1 VSPVTATT
9 GSPRVASTPRKGGR
23 LYVRGVAVR
32 GLAALEQLAGGL
44 GTAAMALLVAVAL
57 AVSVVLC
64 VVGVGLVLVPLCL
77 RGVRALTERERS
89 RLTRWGYPITPTAPA
104 APAAPTLRA
113 YLVHA
118 PARREISWLAEH
130 ATLGFLLGF
139 LGVLMPVSAVR
150 DLSFVFWWRL
160 LPEGEAAPSLP
171 LWTVT
176 SWAAAFGVAALG
188 LTWVAAIALL
198 GPGIAR
204 LQAAPGRLLLTGPG
218 GPDLSLRVAE
228 LTATRAAALD
238 AHATEL
244 RRIERS
250 LHDGTQNRLVA
261 VTVLLGTV
269 RQALAGDPSSALAA
283 VDRAQDAAEAALADL
298 RSVARTI
305 LPPVLSDRGLRG
317 ALHALAAD
325 SPVPC
330 HVEVDV
336 STRCAAAVEATAY
349 FTVAEALT
357 NTARH
362 SSASRVRV
370 TVRRS
375 SVRLEVIVEDDGVGG
390 ANDER
395 GSGLLGIRRRA
406 EALDGTMT
414 LHSPEGGPTRVEV
427 DLPCGS

>member
-1 VSPVTATT
+1 M
-9 GSPRVASTPRKGGR
+9 
-23 LYVRGVAVR
+23 R
-32 GLAALEQLAGGL
+32 GLGALEQLAGGL
-44 GTAAMALLVAVAL
+44 GTAAMALVLAAALV
-57 AVSVVLC
+57 VSVLLC
-64 VVGVGLVLVPLCL
+64 LVGVGLVLVPVCL
-77 RGVRALTERERS
+77 RGVRALAERERS
-89 RLTRWGYPITPTAPA
+89 RLARWDYPVNPT

-113 YLVHA
+113 YLTQSQ
-118 PARREISWLAEH
+118 ARRELGWLGEH

-150 DLSFVFWWRL
+150 DLSFLLWWRL
-160 LPEGEAAPSLP
+160 LPDGQAAPSLP

-176 SWAAAFGVAALG
+176 SWASAFGVTALGLAWVVAIAALG
-188 LTWVAAIALL
+188 
-198 GPGIAR
+198 PPIAR
-204 LQAAPGRLLLTGPG
+204 LQAAPGRLLLSGPA

-269 RQALAGDPSSALAA
+269 RQALARDPSTALAA
-283 VDRAQDAAEAALADL
+283 LDRAQDAAEAALADL

-305 LPPVLSDRGLRG
+305 LPPVLSDRGLSG
-317 ALHALAAD
+317 ALHALATA
-325 SPVPC
+325 SGVPC

-362 SSASRVRV
+362 SNAAQVLV

-375 SVRLEVIVEDDGVGG
+375 SARLTVTVDDDGDGG
-390 ANDER
+390 ADDQR

-406 EALDGTMT
+406 EALDGAMT
-414 LHSPEGGPTRVEV
+414 LHSPPGGPTRVEV
-427 DLPCGS
+427 TLPCGS

>member
-1 VSPVTATT
+1 M
-9 GSPRVASTPRKGGR
+9 ASTPRKGGR
-23 LYVRGVAVR
+23 PYVRGVAVR

-44 GTAAMALLVAVAL
+44 GTAAMALVVAVAL

-77 RGVRALTERERS
+77 RGVRALAERERS
-89 RLTRWGYPITPTAPA
+89 RLTRWGYPITPTT
-104 APAAPTLRA
+104 PAAPTLRA
-113 YLVHA
+113 YLAHA
-118 PARREISWLAEH
+118 SARREIGWLAEH

-160 LPEGEAAPSLP
+160 LPEGKAAPSLP

-176 SWAAAFGVAALG
+176 SWAAALGVAALG
-188 LTWVAAIALL
+188 LTWVVAIALL

-305 LPPVLSDRGLRG
+305 LPPVLSDRGLSG
-317 ALHALAAD
+317 ALHALATD

-330 HVEVDV
+330 RVEVDV

-357 NTARH
+357 NAARH
-362 SSASRVRV
+362 SNASRVQV
-370 TVRRS
+370 TVRRNS
-375 SVRLEVIVEDDGVGG
+375 ARLEVTVADDGVGG
-390 ANDER
+390 ANER

-414 LHSPEGGPTRVEV
+414 VHSPKGGPTRVEV